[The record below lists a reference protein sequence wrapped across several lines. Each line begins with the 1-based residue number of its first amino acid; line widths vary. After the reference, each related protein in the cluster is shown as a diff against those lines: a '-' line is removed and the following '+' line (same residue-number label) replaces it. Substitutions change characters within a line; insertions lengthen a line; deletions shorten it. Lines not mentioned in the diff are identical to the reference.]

1 MLVLDT
7 QTLLWWWFD
16 VRRLGARATS
26 MIEDHLD
33 RGQIAVS
40 SFSFWEISMLQL
52 KERIDFVADI
62 RAWRDGLVD
71 RGVRIL
77 DVTAEIAIRANEL
90 ADFHA
95 DPADRI
101 IVATALD
108 DHQLMTSDARFL
120 AGMVSWSG

>member
-1 MLVLDT
+1 
-7 QTLLWWWFD
+7 
-16 VRRLGARATS
+16 
-26 MIEDHLD
+26 
-33 RGQIAVS
+33 
-40 SFSFWEISMLQL
+40 MLQL

-101 IVATALD
+101 IVATALEN
-108 DHQLMTSDARFL
+108 HRLMTSDAEILRWDGVL
-120 AGMVSWSG
+120 ERVSARE